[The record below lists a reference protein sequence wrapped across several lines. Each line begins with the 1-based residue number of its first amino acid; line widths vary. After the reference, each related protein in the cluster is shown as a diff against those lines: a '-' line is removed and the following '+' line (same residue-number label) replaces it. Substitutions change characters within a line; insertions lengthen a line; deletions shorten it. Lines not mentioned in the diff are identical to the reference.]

1 MAQEPNQSGLTCT
14 MCGCSFA
21 QEPSR
26 RAIIAKS
33 HGNMAKQDDLVLCDL
48 CVAILERL
56 RRESSERSSTPPIQT
71 PSYRY
76 PLGGTPPF
84 VHRLLR
90 VIPLAQTY
98 RKGAFELTVVSLEVY
113 EDSCL
118 MPLWVQAVPKDV
130 DIKFIQ
136 PQTHLTVQIRDDL
149 GTVYVGESGPRTGGI
164 GAGYYYQRAE
174 YRFSPT
180 LNPAAQA
187 LHVDVPEL
195 RWEYF
200 EQDHRNPIVP
210 GKRLWGDV
218 DATWSFT
225 VLLGTKP
232 GE

>member
-1 MAQEPNQSGLTCT
+1 MTQEPNQTGLTCT

-26 RAIIAKS
+26 RAIIAKQ
-33 HGNMAKQDDLVLCDL
+33 GRLVLCDL

-56 RRESSERSSTPPIQT
+56 RRETSERSSTPPIQT

-76 PLGGTPPF
+76 PLRGTPPF

-90 VIPLAQTY
+90 VIPIAQTY
-98 RKGAFELTVVSLEVY
+98 REGAFELTVVSLEVY

-149 GTVYVGESGPRTGGI
+149 GTVYVGESGLRTGGI

-200 EQDHRNPIVP
+200 EQVHRNPGP

-225 VLLGTKP
+225 VSLGTQP
-232 GE
+232 EE